1 MTDQC
6 SCIILPC
13 YDHGRESKHEQEEC
27 ISRPRVRHVKLANPP
42 SGNPRGTSKD
52 PPNGRERVLMAAL
65 RLMAE
70 KGADAVSL
78 REINLASG
86 LRNASGVQYHF
97 GNREGL
103 ILAIVEAGMA
113 RVDGRRRQLLLD
125 LEVEPPAVA
134 RDVIRALVE
143 PLAAELHSEPGRQYL
158 MILQQLGNRP
168 VQSALDENSSRIHPG
183 LRRCTRLL
191 APQLA
196 GLPVE
201 IRRERSAH
209 LARFLLRALSEQ
221 ARQHADGRRP
231 RLANAAFASNL
242 VDELLALLSAA
253 ASPTTLAL
261 LGK

>member
-1 MTDQC
+1 MTTGANLRTNKKNA
-6 SCIILPC
+6 SAAP
-13 YDHGRESKHEQEEC
+13 RA
-27 ISRPRVRHVKLANPP
+27 RPGKVEASPSDSSPHASQRPP
-42 SGNPRGTSKD
+42 K
-52 PPNGRERVLMAAL
+52 GRERILAAAL

-70 KGADAVSL
+70 KGVDAVSL
-78 REINLASG
+78 REINLESG

-97 GNREGL
+97 GRREGL
-103 ILAIVEAGMA
+103 ILAILDQGMT
-113 RVDGRRRQLLLD
+113 RVDARRRHLLLD
-125 LEVEPPAVA
+125 LEVEAPAAA

-143 PLAAELHSEPGRQYL
+143 PLAEELHSERGRQYL

-183 LRRCTRLL
+183 LRRCMRLL
-191 APQLA
+191 GPQLA

-221 ARQHADGRRP
+221 ARQHAHGRRP
-231 RLANAAFASNL
+231 RLANGAFASNL
-242 VDELLALLSAA
+242 VDELLALLSASV
-253 ASPTTLAL
+253 SPATLAL